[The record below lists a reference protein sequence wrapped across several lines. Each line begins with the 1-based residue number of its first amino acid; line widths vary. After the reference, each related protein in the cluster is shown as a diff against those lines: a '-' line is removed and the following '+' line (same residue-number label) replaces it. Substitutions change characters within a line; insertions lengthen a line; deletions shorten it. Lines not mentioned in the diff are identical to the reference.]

1 MSLTSYRAAPPRAG
15 VGRDRGRSRQR
26 RQTDESA
33 AFLRQ
38 KRRALVVGDCKEA
51 DVVLGRSGDDL
62 LSRVL
67 RHSTIGAEA
76 FNGRVRDGIGFLSP
90 RSDHRTGQ
98 RQQQGGRA
106 PPRTFPFRIK
116 TIFQVFLDQPQRSG
130 IADPESPTGRR
141 RRFGGQPRERTFPPA
156 FEANV
161 QIHVQRTGIVRAIKP
176 IERLVPVSSTRR
188 RAYTSGLS
196 TWSSSTAL
204 IGSTRFKVGFPLR
217 CLQRL
222 SRPYIATLHC
232 GWRHNSST
240 RGTSIPVLSY

>member
-1 MSLTSYRAAPPRAG
+1 M
-15 VGRDRGRSRQR
+15 GRWLS
-26 RQTDESA
+26 
-33 AFLRQ
+33 
-38 KRRALVVGDCKEA
+38 
-51 DVVLGRSGDDL
+51 VLGRLGDDL

-98 RQQQGGRA
+98 RQRQGGRA
-106 PPRTFPFRIK
+106 PPRTFVQSQNIK
-116 TIFQVFLDQPQRSG
+116 GLSSASLTPDPSG
-130 IADPESPTGRR
+130 SARPTGRPCPCT
-141 RRFGGQPRERTFPPA
+141 GQPRERMFPPA
-156 FEANV
+156 SRG
-161 QIHVQRTGIVRAIKP
+161 QWLKIHVQRTGIVRAIKP
-176 IERLVPVSSTRR
+176 IERLVPVSSTRH